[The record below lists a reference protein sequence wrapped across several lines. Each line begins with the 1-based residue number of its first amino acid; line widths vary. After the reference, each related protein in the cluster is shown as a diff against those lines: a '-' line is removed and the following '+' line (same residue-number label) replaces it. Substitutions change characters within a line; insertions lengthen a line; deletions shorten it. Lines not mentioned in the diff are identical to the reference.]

1 MPPPKTSFSIK
12 IGRGLCQFSGP
23 AIMGILNLSPDSFY
37 EKSRMVNETLL
48 IKKAESMLADGAN
61 FLDLGA
67 VSSRPGAKPLSQKEE
82 WARLG
87 PALQK
92 LRKNF
97 PDAILSVDTYS
108 AAIAEKAINEGADII
123 NDISGGNFDSAMFET
138 VAKMDKPLIIMH
150 IKGDFTSMHQ
160 PWEYDNIAVE
170 VCLDIQKKIRLARQ
184 AGIKD
189 IIADPGFGFSKKGKQ
204 NFELLARLAH
214 LQSMEVPI
222 LVGISRKSMIY
233 KTLEIDPE
241 EALNGT
247 TALHMAALM
256 GGASILR
263 VHDVK
268 ETRQTVRLFEN
279 LCSQE

>member
-1 MPPPKTSFSIK
+1 
-12 IGRGLCQFSGP
+12 
-23 AIMGILNLSPDSFY
+23 MGILNLSPDSFY